1 MPTEGCEFMKSLQI
15 CAFEWWGGASLNGYS
30 RFQCPVLKWI
40 AVLGITGLFQESSHS
55 FLTFKTFYCI
65 SSMFP
70 KVLIIQY
77 YKNMLGDLMIH
88 PTVKKKWYNYLL
100 ALLIHA
106 VKLDMWQIKIHS
118 LFFFP
123 PALPEGFSCSHLCI
137 AEFWNMLI

>member
-1 MPTEGCEFMKSLQI
+1 
-15 CAFEWWGGASLNGYS
+15 
-30 RFQCPVLKWI
+30 
-40 AVLGITGLFQESSHS
+40 
-55 FLTFKTFYCI
+55 
-65 SSMFP
+65 
-70 KVLIIQY
+70 
-77 YKNMLGDLMIH
+77 MIH

-137 AEFWNMLI
+137 AEF